1 MARIKKSK
9 VSDKN
14 DIDIIDDKLEI
25 KKTSVDDQVN
35 SLRILLEKMYS
46 SLEKIIDKQDSFEKQ
61 TIDMVNKQSNA
72 IGEIQKEF
80 SHINAPV
87 EQGQDEFQ
95 DNNNV
100 VDSQGISWGKNTK
113 DEFKKP
119 VASSGN
125 KFLDSL
131 GIPPEALVGIAQQL
145 ISSLLNK
152 PQQNGNMG
160 TIFQELMVRNFME
173 DMQYTKMIQKAQMQS
188 LFKKDL
194 ITSDD
199 MKQASKNSDILN
211 DPLNDV
217 IARMKTKPQ

>member
-9 VSDKN
+9 ISDKN
-14 DIDIIDDKLEI
+14 DIDIIDDTLEI
-25 KKTSVDDQVN
+25 RKTNVENQVN
-35 SLRILLEKMYS
+35 SSHILLEKMYS
-46 SLEKIIDKQDSFEKQ
+46 SLEKIIDRQESFEKQ
-61 TIDMVNKQSNA
+61 TIDTINKQSNA

-80 SHINAPV
+80 SHINVPV
-87 EQGQDEFQ
+87 EQGQDEFK
-95 DNNNV
+95 DTSNNV
-100 VDSQGISWGKNTK
+100 DSNGSAWGKNVK

-119 VASSGN
+119 VATGN
-125 KFLDSL
+125 KFIDSL

-160 TIFQELMVRNFME
+160 GIFQELMIRNFME

-194 ITSDD
+194 ITSED

-217 IARMKTKPQ
+217 IARMKSKPQ